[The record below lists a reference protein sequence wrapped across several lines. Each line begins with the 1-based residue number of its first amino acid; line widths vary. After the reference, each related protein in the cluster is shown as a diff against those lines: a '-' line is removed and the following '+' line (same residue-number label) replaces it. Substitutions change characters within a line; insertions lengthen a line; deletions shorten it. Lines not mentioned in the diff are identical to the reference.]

1 MIEFD
6 TRPNRDAE
14 VALVGR
20 SNVGKSTLM
29 RELTGHS
36 FDTGGKPGVTRSP
49 NHYDWAPEDFVI
61 TDLPGFGF
69 MSGVDE
75 ELREEI
81 KTEIVHYLEEYA
93 DNVLVAILVVDGKS
107 VIDIIDRHSGPDE
120 IPYDV
125 EMFHF
130 LRDLD
135 VPTVVAVNKMDKVD
149 DEDERLD
156 ASVTVSAST
165 LRGSSGRTRSHRS
178 VPNGDNSSPCTRP
191 FGTTSTSRS
200 ATICSN
206 SSNQTFALRARLG
219 KTLMKSTPPSPS
231 VGRRPARSPFGF
243 ARGACW
249 VSACPPRVA
258 RLSWYS
264 SRAPGRRTFCPISV
278 LTRGPHHLES
288 TPRSDHAIV
297 EFPAVRE
304 SVDVLQDEIPDVT
317 DVVPRVRGAMGRD
330 DHLVEPP
337 QRRVL
342 GEGFRLENVQR
353 GSREGVRL
361 ERVDQA
367 GSSTTEPRATFTK

>member
-1 MIEFD
+1 MFD
-6 TRPNRDAE
+6 TRPNREAE
-14 VALVGR
+14 IALVGR

-75 ELREEI
+75 DHREQI

-135 VPTVVAVNKMDKVD
+135 IPTIVAVNKMDKVD

-156 ASVTVSAST
+156 ALCDRLGLYPPWKQWQRPSRRSARR
-165 LRGSSGRTRSHRS
+165 RG
-178 VPNGDNSSPCTRP
+178 NSSR
-191 FGTTSTSRS
+191 
-200 ATICSN
+200 
-206 SSNQTFALRARLG
+206 
-219 KTLMKSTPPSPS
+219 
-231 VGRRPARSPFGF
+231 
-243 ARGACW
+243 
-249 VSACPPRVA
+249 
-258 RLSWYS
+258 
-264 SRAPGRRTFCPISV
+264 
-278 LTRGPHHLES
+278 
-288 TPRSDHAIV
+288 
-297 EFPAVRE
+297 
-304 SVDVLQDEIPDVT
+304 
-317 DVVPRVRGAMGRD
+317 
-330 DHLVEPP
+330 
-337 QRRVL
+337 
-342 GEGFRLENVQR
+342 
-353 GSREGVRL
+353 
-361 ERVDQA
+361 
-367 GSSTTEPRATFTK
+367 